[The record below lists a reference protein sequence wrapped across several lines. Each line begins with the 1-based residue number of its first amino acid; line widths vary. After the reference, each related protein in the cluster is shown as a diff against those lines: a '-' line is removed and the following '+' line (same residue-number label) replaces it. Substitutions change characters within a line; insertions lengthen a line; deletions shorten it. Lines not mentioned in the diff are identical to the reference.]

1 MPRGSG
7 RTEIPA
13 SQRKPKNPR
22 TEPKRD
28 TVKKSTYCY
37 SRQNI
42 IQRMGRS
49 ILRGG
54 YRIAR
59 KQWLD
64 RCSRVSDMAI
74 TQEEYPDTDVIMEDA
89 PMLAHTVSSLAQVAD
104 DYDWNIVVEE
114 LCYMMAALTIAS
126 HTEEAPEPQ
135 YIELVRRPPPI
146 SRLPTTPRQEK
157 EIRLYLDQIAYSRD
171 VKKAKERRSRHKVA
185 HLGSLMDG
193 TVQRLRNA
201 GISDEEI
208 FDDVDERAE
217 EEDGRIEYCVNDVYH
232 HKTSAHVQHVEDV
245 RSQQQ
250 SEIIYYCKPRDP
262 TENITPKRIDPSAQC
277 PLPAIWKD
285 HLLAAHIPM
294 RMKCKESTPLF
305 KQIMTKK
312 LHDSAYTDSWK
323 VIDCRDRVF
332 GGV

>member
-7 RTEIPA
+7 RTEIRA
-13 SQRKPKNPR
+13 SQRKPTKPR

-37 SRQNI
+37 SRHNI

-59 KQWLD
+59 KQWLE
-64 RCSRVSDMAI
+64 RCSRASDMAI
-74 TQEEYPDTDVIMEDA
+74 THEEYPDTDVIMEDA
-89 PMLAHTVSSLAQVAD
+89 PILADIVSSIAQAAD

-114 LCYMMAALTIAS
+114 LCYMMAALQIAS
-126 HTEEAPEPQ
+126 QTEEAPEPQ
-135 YIELVRRPPPI
+135 YIVLKRRPPPI
-146 SRLPTTPRQEK
+146 SRLPTTPREEK
-157 EIRLYLDQIAYSRD
+157 EIRRYLDQIAYSRD
-171 VKKAKERRSRHKVA
+171 VKKAKERRSRFKVA
-185 HLGSLMDG
+185 HIGSLWDEN
-193 TVQRLRNA
+193 VQRLRNA
-201 GISDEEI
+201 GISDDEI
-208 FDDVDERAE
+208 FEDVDERE
-217 EEDGRIEYCVNDVYH
+217 EDDGRIEYCVNNDVYL
-232 HKTSAHVQHVEDV
+232 KTSAHVQHVEDV

-250 SEIIYYCKPRDP
+250 SEITYYCKPRDP
-262 TENITPKRIDPSAQC
+262 TENIIPKRIDPSAQC
-277 PLPAIWKD
+277 PLPEIWKD

-294 RMKCKESTPLF
+294 RRKCKESTPLF

-312 LHDSAYTDSWK
+312 LHDRAYTDSWK